1 MTYLSFTAL
10 SKLIAVIA
18 TYPYRLMR
26 TRMQDQHHEH
36 NGAIDILIR
45 TWRLVFLFVRILD
58 LLILFFKSF
67 KFRYEGIRG
76 FYKGMLPTLL
86 RVTPAT
92 AITFV
97 VYENISQNLIQNST
111 VASKSRIAIGN

>member
-45 TWRLVFLFVRILD
+45 TWRFVLEKRYFACPKHVTRILD
-58 LLILFFKSF
+58 LMIYLLFLNHLNLDMKVSEDST
-67 KFRYEGIRG
+67 KGCYPHCYE
-76 FYKGMLPTLL
+76 
-86 RVTPAT
+86 
-92 AITFV
+92 
-97 VYENISQNLIQNST
+97 
-111 VASKSRIAIGN
+111 